1 MLSFDQAVPRRLV
14 HRSST
19 SEVLPTD
26 FVRWGEHEY
35 IAALQ
40 WPRRHGYFEAEL
52 PGSALVTE
60 TVRQL
65 TILAC
70 HEGFGVPLGHRFL
83 MTGLGFALLR
93 RPLAAR
99 AGSAAELHATVR
111 ATRLVRTPGGAFR
124 SARFEISI
132 AEPTGGTVASGH
144 GDALVVAP
152 AAYTRLRGE
161 RAGTTPPLRRRG
173 PLAPPAAVG
182 RQDEQDVL
190 LVRGDGLLVLDVD
203 RRHPVFSDHLLD
215 HTPGAALIEACR
227 QAARLETADPQL
239 EFTAFEGDFRRIVE
253 FDPPAT
259 VHATVRGER
268 ADVEIRQGRRVA
280 MRGEATLAS
289 ARVPASR

>member
-1 MLSFDQAVPRRLV
+1 MLSFDRTVPRRLV
-14 HRSST
+14 HRRST

-40 WPRRHGYFEAEL
+40 WPRRHSYFESEL

-70 HEGFGVPLGHRFL
+70 HEGFGVPLEHRFL

-93 RPLAAR
+93 TPLAAR

-132 AEPTGGTVASGH
+132 GEPTGGAVAAGH
-144 GDALVVAP
+144 GDALVIGP
-152 AAYTRLRGE
+152 AAYARLRSG
-161 RAGTTPPLRRRG
+161 RAGTTPPLRRRS
-173 PLAPPAAVG
+173 PLVPAAAVG
-182 RQDEQDVL
+182 RLLEQDVL
-190 LVRGDGLLVLDVD
+190 LIDGDGALTLDVD
-203 RRHPVFSDHLLD
+203 RRHPVFYDHLLD
-215 HTPGAALIEACR
+215 HVPGAALIEACR
-227 QAARLETADPQL
+227 QAARLEAADPRL
-239 EFTAFEGDFRRIVE
+239 ELGRFEGEFDRIVE

-259 VHATVRGER
+259 VHATIRGEQ
-268 ADVEIRQGRRVA
+268 AAFEIRQGRRVA
-280 MRGEATLAS
+280 MRAEATLVS
-289 ARVPASR
+289 VGVPASR